1 MIKGVDLRFDGF
13 KHFDGVV
20 YTTEFAEQAD
30 ELRLEE
36 VLVVEAVFYD
46 EGNALLEFFHGSA

>member
-13 KHFDGVV
+13 EHFDGVV
-20 YTTEFAEQAD
+20 YAPEFAEQAD

-46 EGNALLEFFHGSA
+46 ERKALVELLHGSA